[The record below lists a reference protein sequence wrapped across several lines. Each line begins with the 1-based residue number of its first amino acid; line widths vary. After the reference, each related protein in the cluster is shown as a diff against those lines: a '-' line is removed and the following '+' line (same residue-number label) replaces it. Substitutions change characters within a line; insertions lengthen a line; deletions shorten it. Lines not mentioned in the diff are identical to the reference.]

1 MEEETTLPMDEMM
14 LPPDP
19 DQPAEPEP
27 PTVQVLCLTNKL
39 LLLSKI
45 EEVLADIGQP
55 DCKLT
60 KPCLIDNGE
69 LTPWLTDVSDDEVVM
84 MSSDKILT
92 MVEPNQKLLDEYE
105 SLTK

>member
-1 MEEETTLPMDEMM
+1 MEETNLATDEMM

-19 DQPAEPEP
+19 EQPVEPEM

-60 KPCLIDNGE
+60 RPYLIENGE
-69 LTPWLTDVSDDEVVM
+69 LKPWLTDVSDDEVVM

>member
-1 MEEETTLPMDEMM
+1 M
-14 LPPDP
+14 
-19 DQPAEPEP
+19 
-27 PTVQVLCLTNKL
+27 QVLCLTNKL
-39 LLLSKI
+39 LLLSTI

-60 KPCLIDNGE
+60 KPYLIDNGE
-69 LTPWLTDVSDDEVVM
+69 LTPWLTDVSDDEMVM

-92 MVEPNQKLLDEYE
+92 MVAPNQKLLDEYE